1 MFSSFA
7 DAVLGFFESVLT
19 FLHDVFEP
27 VLGVHSWGWAII
39 ALTVLVRIML
49 LPLAVKQVRS
59 MRAMQSI
66 QPEMR
71 ELQKKYKVDRSLMRK
86 DPEQYRAKRQ
96 KLNEEM
102 MALYKREGAN
112 PAASC
117 LPMLAQAPI
126 FMALFWTLREFT
138 TLANQP
144 FYFFTSF
151 ISEESRAHGLGA
163 FVSDAGWPGWALIVV
178 MSGSMFIMQK
188 QMMARNAAKPG
199 AADTPMAQQQKVM
212 LYVLPVFL
220 AVISFR
226 FPLGIL
232 LYWVTT
238 NLWQVGQQSIMMRE
252 AAHEAADD
260 LSSGGDP
267 ETKGSQKRNARA
279 ATDED
284 VQPPRR
290 KRSPG
295 ASTGRQRPPGEAST
309 GPINGGDTPRSDD
322 SASTNGDS
330 PGKDDRRKMPD
341 SVNGATPRKKPDH
354 LPRRGKRND

>member
-1 MFSSFA
+1 
-7 DAVLGFFESVLT
+7 
-19 FLHDVFEP
+19 
-27 VLGVHSWGWAII
+27 
-39 ALTVLVRIML
+39 
-49 LPLAVKQVRS
+49 
-59 MRAMQSI
+59 
-66 QPEMR
+66 
-71 ELQKKYKVDRSLMRK
+71 MRK

-151 ISEESRAHGLGA
+151 ISEESRAQGLGA

-178 MSGSMFIMQK
+178 MSGSMFVMQK

-199 AADTPMAQQQKVM
+199 AADSPMAQQQKVM
-212 LYVLPVFL
+212 LYVMPVFL

-252 AAHEAADD
+252 VAHEAADAS
-260 LSSGGDP
+260 LGGDSP
-267 ETKGSQKRNARA
+267 AKGSRQANGRG

-284 VQPPRR
+284 VQAPRR

-295 ASTGRQRPPGEAST
+295 ASTGKQPPLSEESTDPMGDTDTPHTDGASR
-309 GPINGGDTPRSDD
+309 NGGPRSKDGHRKT
-322 SASTNGDS
+322 SGSTNGS
-330 PGKDDRRKMPD
+330 
-341 SVNGATPRKKPDH
+341 TPRKKPDH